1 MIDNLSKLF
10 NTNIRISD
18 LDLMHKDAQWPR
30 SVEVCI
36 TRIPIRKRDGYNVNS
51 FTEFAKRLKSSM
63 VTNGIVFMICY
74 APVEAKNRP
83 FEIAKIMT
91 DIGFTHIDNIVIQ
104 KTWFPGK
111 RSEVNLVNSHEYVLH
126 FCNGNVWKLDRL
138 PIREYLKTD
147 QDTTCPG
154 NTWKIETGSLD
165 ESYPLDLAELLIRMT
180 DILPGSI
187 VFDPYC
193 GTSAALRACLNLGHS
208 FYGFEQDPRQLKK
221 YEKILK
227 DFSKE
232 NANAKIESKKKKS
245 KKNNVVRK
253 I

>member
-10 NTNIRISD
+10 NTSIRISD
-18 LDLMHKDAQWPR
+18 LGLMDKDAVWPKN
-30 SVEVCI
+30 VEVCI
-36 TRIPIRKRDGYNVNS
+36 TRIPIRKRDGYSTNS
-51 FTEFAKRLKSSM
+51 FTDFAKKLKESM
-63 VTNGIVFMICY
+63 VKNGIVFLICY
-74 APVEAKNRP
+74 APVEAKSRP
-83 FEIAKIMT
+83 FEIAKIMG
-91 DIGFTHIDNIVIQ
+91 DSGFTHIDNIVVQ

-126 FCNGNVWKLDRL
+126 FCNGDVWKLDRL
-138 PIREYLKTD
+138 PIREYLKTE

-193 GTSAALRACLNLGHS
+193 GTSASLRACLKLGHS
-208 FYGFEQDPRQLKK
+208 FHGFERDPRQLKK

-227 DFSKE
+227 EFTKQNVKVE
-232 NANAKIESKKKKS
+232 KKRVKKKK
-245 KKNNVVRK
+245 
-253 I
+253 

>member
-1 MIDNLSKLF
+1 VELLMIDNLSKLF

-18 LDLMHKDAQWPR
+18 LDLMHADAKWPK

-36 TRIPIRKRDGYNVNS
+36 TRIPIRKRDGYNTAE
-51 FTEFAKRLKSSM
+51 FTEFAKQLKSSM
-63 VTNGIVFMICY
+63 VSNGIVFLICY
-74 APVEAKNRP
+74 APVEAKSRP

-91 DIGFTHIDNIVIQ
+91 DIGFNHIDNIVIQ

-126 FCNGNVWKLDRL
+126 FCNGDVWKLDRL
-138 PIREYLKTD
+138 PIREYLKTEAD
-147 QDTTCPG
+147 VTCPG

-193 GTSAALRACLNLGHS
+193 GTSATLKACLKLGHS

-227 DFSKE
+227 DF
-232 NANAKIESKKKKS
+232 AKHNVTAAVEKKQKKS
-245 KKNNVVRK
+245 RSK
-253 I
+253 